1 MAAVTD
7 TPFLFALRDG
17 WERFRA
23 NPVGEAVAAALFLLA
38 SLTGILL
45 GPAALV
51 YLFRLAPKEGV
62 PFAESSFAANLL
74 LMQRL
79 QGSRRV
85 PTAFWLGLGIWALTV
100 LPVFHHVLV
109 FGIPAGVV
117 LAQPLWLGV
126 VLADRFD
133 LPPAIACRA
142 TLRLI
147 AVFPGKAL
155 PCLAFGLLAWAGI
168 LLFGIGI
175 LLTMPIMFRALLR
188 YLETC
193 ERELAAAVQ
202 GAYR

>member
-85 PTAFWLGLGIWALTV
+85 PTAFWLGLCLGWLPARCASFEGSVTLGEVRLSCGLLFKTSRRLPTRWVSASARFSTPLLRLCRCCVLVLATSGALVV
-100 LPVFHHVLV
+100 LP
-109 FGIPAGVV
+109 GISD
-117 LAQPLWLGV
+117 
-126 VLADRFD
+126 ADAD
-133 LPPAIACRA
+133 
-142 TLRLI
+142 
-147 AVFPGKAL
+147 
-155 PCLAFGLLAWAGI
+155 GLLS
-168 LLFGIGI
+168 
-175 LLTMPIMFRALLR
+175 
-188 YLETC
+188 YL
-193 ERELAAAVQ
+193 Q
-202 GAYR
+202 GG